1 MIRSYAGADANTQ
14 YESQLQ
20 VIGIPLTADDTNG
33 DCRSAHFGFPEVY
46 MHNEGGAVPAHVAM
60 ANRFFVAVFCWLVL
74 FSITLAPWY
83 GTWTLVL
90 LIAVPAAVV
99 PILFIL
105 NSPGA
110 RYTRIMVG
118 AAVMIFTGLNIDQ
131 AHGMTELHFGVFV
144 LLALLV
150 IYQDWQVIVGAAVV
164 ICVHH
169 ELFNYL
175 QAAHY
180 HVWVFTAPNFGMV
193 FVHVAYVFAQSVA
206 LCYLG
211 AVLNRKTWE
220 ALNSQTELQEHLGA
234 MHSMIEQAQLGIEG
248 MSEASGEL
256 ASSSRA
262 IADGAVDQ
270 ASSLERTAASLEQIT
285 ATIRQSADM
294 AGAARKMASSSE
306 QAAEQAGLVVSET
319 TTAMGEINTASAK
332 ISEII
337 STINEIAFQT
347 NLLAVNAAVE
357 AARAGEEGRGFAVVA
372 AEVRSLA
379 QRTAE
384 ASKEIK
390 RLIQDSMAKLE
401 NGTRLVDRSGQALA
415 DIVKS
420 VKEMGKMVGQI
431 ATASA
436 EQSTGVE
443 QVNTAMAQIDRVTQ
457 TNSTQTEKLAETSQS
472 LSQQSAGL
480 MVLVREFN
488 SGADGEQVREPR
500 RLSA

>member
-1 MIRSYAGADANTQ
+1 MRIEGEGA
-14 YESQLQ
+14 
-20 VIGIPLTADDTNG
+20 
-33 DCRSAHFGFPEVY
+33 
-46 MHNEGGAVPAHVAM
+46 AVPAHVVT
-60 ANRFFVAVFCWLVL
+60 ANRFFVAVLCWLVL
-74 FSITLAPWY
+74 FSITLASWH

-90 LIAVPAAVV
+90 VVAAPVAVL

-105 NSPGA
+105 NAPGA
-110 RYTRIMVG
+110 RFTRMMVG
-118 AAVMIFTGLNIDQ
+118 AAVMIFCALNIDQ
-131 AHGMTELHFGVFV
+131 AHGLDELHFGIFV

-150 IYQDWQVIVGAAVV
+150 IYQDWQVIVGAAAV
-164 ICVHH
+164 IAAHH
-169 ELFNYL
+169 LLFNYL
-175 QAAHY
+175 QAGHVG
-180 HVWVFTAPNFGMV
+180 VWVFTAPNFSMV
-193 FVHVAYVFAQSVA
+193 FVHAAYVVVESAA
-206 LCYLG
+206 LCYLA
-211 AVLNRKTWE
+211 AVLNKKTWE
-220 ALNSQTELQEHLGA
+220 AIASQTELQEHLGA
-234 MHSMIEQAQLGIEG
+234 MRSMIAQAQLGIEG
-248 MSEASGEL
+248 MNDASGEL
-256 ASSSRA
+256 ATSSRA

-379 QRTAE
+379 QRTSE

-401 NGTRLVDRSGQALA
+401 NGTRLVDRSGHALA

-436 EQSTGVE
+436 EQSSGVE

-488 SGADGEQVREPR
+488 SNTDGKQVREAR

>member
-1 MIRSYAGADANTQ
+1 MEIEGA
-14 YESQLQ
+14 
-20 VIGIPLTADDTNG
+20 
-33 DCRSAHFGFPEVY
+33 
-46 MHNEGGAVPAHVAM
+46 AVPDHVAM
-60 ANRFFVAVFCWLVL
+60 ANRFFLAVLCGLVL
-74 FSITLAPWY
+74 FSITLAPWH
-83 GTWTLVL
+83 GTWTLAFMVAAPV
-90 LIAVPAAVV
+90 AVI

-105 NSPGA
+105 NAPGA
-110 RYTRIMVG
+110 LFTRLMVG
-118 AAVMIFTGLNIDQ
+118 AAVMIFCALNIDQ
-131 AHGMTELHFGVFV
+131 SHGLDELHFGIFV

-150 IYQDWQVIVGAAVV
+150 IYQDWRVIVGAAAV
-164 ICVHH
+164 IAVHH
-169 ELFNYL
+169 LLFNYL

-180 HVWVFTAPNFGMV
+180 GVWVFTAPDLLMV
-193 FVHVAYVFAQSVA
+193 FVHAAYVVVETAA
-206 LCYLG
+206 LCYLA
-211 AVLNRKTWE
+211 AVLNKKTWE
-220 ALNSQTELQEHLGA
+220 AEGSQTELQQHLGA
-234 MHSMIEQAQLGIEG
+234 MRSMIAQAELGIEG
-248 MSEASGEL
+248 MNDASGEL
-256 ASSSRA
+256 ATSSRA
-262 IADGAVDQ
+262 IANGAVDQ

-319 TTAMGEINTASAK
+319 TTAMSEINTASAK

-379 QRTAE
+379 QRTSE

-390 RLIQDSMAKLE
+390 RLIQDSMAKLD
-401 NGTRLVDRSGQALA
+401 NGTRLVDRSGHALA

-436 EQSTGVE
+436 EQSSGVE
-443 QVNTAMAQIDRVTQ
+443 QVNSAMAQIDRVTQ

-488 SGADGEQVREPR
+488 SAAGGEHLREAR